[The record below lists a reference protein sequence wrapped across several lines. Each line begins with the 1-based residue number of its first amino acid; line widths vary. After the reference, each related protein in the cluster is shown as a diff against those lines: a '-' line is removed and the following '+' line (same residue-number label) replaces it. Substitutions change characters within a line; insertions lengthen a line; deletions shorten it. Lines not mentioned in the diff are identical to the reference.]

1 MRRFIYIALLALAIP
16 AAALLCGCH
25 HEMQALSN
33 PYARTGILRMQVEC
47 KGEYKSKA
55 DLPETG
61 DFRLL
66 LSREEDDWTSNY
78 DRVSDIPA
86 ELRLAPGIYHAV
98 ASSRDTL
105 PAAFDQ
111 PIYKG
116 ETIFEISP
124 GIVTPVTVKCTLAN
138 MKVEINLSE
147 RFLSELSDYRVTM
160 TNAPSWDD
168 PDVARHTLVWDN
180 EAALAGKTG
189 YFTVA
194 PLLVKVYGHR
204 AIDGGEAIAEET
216 VDDVEESDYHMVN
229 VDAVVTGQAGITIV
243 IDDSVNEK
251 SEDVVVPGWSE
262 TPVDGHQED
271 DGDNPGG
278 GSNDPATAPQMF
290 WDANPD
296 FEPTPIAGEMDINIL
311 IQAPEKIATF
321 VVTVD
326 SYILSD
332 IIAQMGGDTSYSYA
346 NDGPYD
352 MDLIGNV
359 TLANTLASMI
369 PTGDA
374 LKGQTEVLFSLSQ
387 LVPMIQMF
395 APTSGSEHIFTLK
408 VSDEKGQTLE
418 KSLTFY
424 AQ

>member
-1 MRRFIYIALLALAIP
+1 MAIP
-16 AAALLCGCH
+16 ALAFAVAALFCGCH

-47 KGEYKSKA
+47 RTSKA
-55 DLPETG
+55 SITETG

-86 ELRLAPGIYHAV
+86 ELRLVPGIYHAA

-116 ETIFEISP
+116 ETIFEISA

-138 MKVEINLSE
+138 MKVGINLSE

-160 TNAPSWDD
+160 TNASSWDD
-168 PDVARHTLVWDN
+168 PDVARRTLVWDN
-180 EAALAGKTG
+180 EAAAAGKTG

-204 AIDGGEAIAEET
+204 FIDGGEAMAEES
-216 VDDVEESDYHMVN
+216 VSDVEESDYHLVN
-229 VDAVVTGQAGITIV
+229 VDAVVTGQAGITII
-243 IDDSVNEK
+243 IDDSINEK
-251 SEDVVVPGWSE
+251 NEDVVVPGWGE
-262 TPVDGHQED
+262 APVDGHQD
-271 DGDNPGG
+271 DGGDNPGG
-278 GSNDPATAPQMF
+278 GGNDPSTAPQMF
-290 WDANPD
+290 WDANPG
-296 FEPTPIAGEMDINIL
+296 FEPTPIESTMDINIV
-311 IQAPEKIATF
+311 ISAPEKIAAF

-326 SYILSD
+326 SYVLSD
-332 IIAQMGGDTSYSYA
+332 IIAQMAGDTQYKYA
-346 NDGPYD
+346 DDGPYD
-352 MDLIGNV
+352 MDLIGNE
-359 TLANTLASMI
+359 TLVNVLSEMI

-374 LKGQTEVLFSLSQ
+374 LKGQTEVLFPLSQ

-395 APTSGSEHIFTLK
+395 APTPGSEHIFTLK
-408 VSDEKGQTLE
+408 VTDEKGQMLE

-424 AQ
+424 AR